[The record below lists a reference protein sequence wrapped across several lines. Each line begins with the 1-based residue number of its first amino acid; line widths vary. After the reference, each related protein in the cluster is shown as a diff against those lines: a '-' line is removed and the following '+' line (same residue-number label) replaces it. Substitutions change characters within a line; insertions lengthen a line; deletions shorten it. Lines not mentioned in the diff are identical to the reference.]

1 MTSVRLS
8 LPFFAPAHTLLW
20 LADGL
25 WAPATGQRHADFA
38 AWCVAHPDQRCTLWV
53 GGSRVTDLVCEAG
66 APLAAP
72 ATRMAWA
79 RRVLVHYRGNAANA
93 WPLLPWRQH
102 HAWGACALDGLALD
116 ALLQQAQEQ
125 RVKLLAVRP
134 LWPVLLQRLLAAQPE
149 LRRAKQ
155 AQAWLL
161 ETNPAVDHGAPADRS
176 AWLTCVSLSKGRLV
190 ALHRRRLRSPWNTHL
205 QALIDED
212 KALPGQ
218 AAMLLCVGAD
228 VGAGAGAGA
237 SAVAVAVAS
246 GAGAGAGAASQAL
259 PLGVSETLLPPYR
272 DLVPRSANQG
282 PDFLAPMPRTSSLAW
297 AWLATSAL
305 VLGLA
310 AGDARLA
317 WQAGQMA
324 NNLALPSAP
333 RVAAAKPL
341 AQPDRAQQLRLAYP
355 WQQVFKA
362 SEVPTG
368 AGLNWL
374 SLDHQAGGDLRLH
387 GLAVDAAAVQ
397 RVAAHLRA
405 QAAWRQVLV
414 ARLEVQPVGLSFE
427 IVARMAK
434 AAP

>member
-8 LPFFAPAHTLLW
+8 LPFFAPAHTLVW

-25 WAPATGQRHADFA
+25 WAPASGQRHADFA
-38 AWCVAHPDQRCTLWV
+38 AWCAAHPGQRCTLWV

-66 APLAAP
+66 APLAAA
-72 ATRMAWA
+72 ATRLAWA
-79 RRVLVHYRGNAANA
+79 RRVLVHYRGNAANL
-93 WPLLPWRQH
+93 WPLLPWRQQQ
-102 HAWGACALDGLALD
+102 AWGACALDGLALD
-116 ALLQQAQEQ
+116 ALLQQARDH

-134 LWPVLLQRLLAAQPE
+134 LWPVLLQRLLAGQPE

-161 ETNPAVDHGAPADRS
+161 EANPAVDHEAAAERS

-218 AAMLLCVGAD
+218 AAMLLCVGA
-228 VGAGAGAGA
+228 GAGVEAGAN
-237 SAVAVAVAS
+237 
-246 GAGAGAGAASQAL
+246 ASQGL

-272 DLVPRSANQG
+272 DLVPRTANQG
-282 PDFLAPMPRTSSLAW
+282 PDFLAPLPRTGALAW
-297 AWLATSAL
+297 AWLATTAL
-305 VLGLA
+305 VLSLA
-310 AGDARLA
+310 ASEARLA

-333 RVAAAKPL
+333 RVAVAKPV
-341 AQPDRAQQLRLAYP
+341 APPDRAQQLRLAYP

-368 AGLNWL
+368 TGLNWL
-374 SLDHQAGGDLRLH
+374 ALDHQAGGDLRLQ

-397 RVAAHLRA
+397 RVAASLRA
-405 QAAWRQVLV
+405 QAPWQQVLV

-427 IVARMAK
+427 IVARMVK

>member
-1 MTSVRLS
+1 MISVRLS
-8 LPFFAPAHTLLW
+8 LPFFAPGHTLVW

-25 WAPATGQRHADFA
+25 WAPASGQRHADFA
-38 AWCVAHPDQRCTLWV
+38 AWCAAHPGQRCTLWV

-66 APLAAP
+66 APLAAA
-72 ATRMAWA
+72 ATRLAWA
-79 RRVLVHYRGNAANA
+79 RRVLVHYRGNAANV
-93 WPLLPWRQH
+93 WPLLPWHRHQ
-102 HAWGACALDGLALD
+102 AWGACALDGLVLD
-116 ALLQQAQEQ
+116 ELLQQAQEH

-161 ETNPAVDHGAPADRS
+161 EANPVVDRGAPADGG
-176 AWLTCVSLSKGRLV
+176 AWLTCTSLSKGRLM

-218 AAMLLCVGAD
+218 AAMLLCVGA
-228 VGAGAGAGA
+228 GAGVEAGANP
-237 SAVAVAVAS
+237 
-246 GAGAGAGAASQAL
+246 SQGL

-272 DLVPRSANQG
+272 DLVPRTANQG
-282 PDFLAPMPRTSSLAW
+282 PDFLAPLPRTGALAW
-297 AWLATSAL
+297 AWLATTAL
-305 VLGLA
+305 VLSLA
-310 AGDARLA
+310 ASEARLA

-333 RVAAAKPL
+333 RVAVAKPV
-341 AQPDRAQQLRLAYP
+341 APPDRAQQLRLAYP

-368 AGLNWL
+368 TGLNWL
-374 SLDHQAGGDLRLH
+374 SLDHQAGGDLRLQ

-397 RVAAHLRA
+397 RVAASLRA
-405 QAAWRQVLV
+405 QAPWQQVLV

-434 AAP
+434 VAP